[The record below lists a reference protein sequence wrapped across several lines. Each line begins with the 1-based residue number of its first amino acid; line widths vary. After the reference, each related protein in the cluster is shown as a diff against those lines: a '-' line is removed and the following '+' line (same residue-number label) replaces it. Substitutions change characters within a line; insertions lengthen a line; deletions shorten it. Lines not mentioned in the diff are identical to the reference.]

1 MASLEFAN
9 SKGFWRFGPASTV
22 CVYVVDLPCLNSRD
36 LYILY
41 RTAAA
46 ASKSRDHWTL
56 CYCEFAT
63 ETRQLQIPDCMHKT
77 VWNSTRRRTTQTLLK
92 CPTKRVKFEP
102 INLLKNIYIY
112 WMDDEFLQLLF
123 QTFSDIYSHHFLA
136 IFYDFKKKMFFMT

>member
-36 LYILY
+36 LYILLY
-41 RTAAA
+41 RTAAAAA

-112 WMDDEFLQLLF
+112 TGWMMNFF
-123 QTFSDIYSHHFLA
+123 NYYFKHFRIYIYIVI
-136 IFYDFKKKMFFMT
+136 IF